1 MNDPRLSSKGSVVGS
16 GERPVNKPLLL
27 RVSNTAVAELD
38 ETLSPE
44 ELKTTRHRDFVARL
58 PTVDPR
64 SYRISGEVAQGG
76 IGRILRAR
84 DERLDR
90 PVALKELRTSAGS
103 VAEERFVREALLT
116 ARLQHSSIVPLYEA
130 GRWPTGEP
138 FYAMKYV
145 AGRSLLD
152 VILERHTLE
161 QRLGLLPHVLAVAEA
176 MAYAHSEHSIHRDLK
191 PANIIV
197 GSYGETVVIDWGLA
211 KRLSEEQRES
221 GATIEERRSA
231 PPEEPAPASQ
241 TAPVSAL
248 TMHGAV
254 MGTPAYMPLE
264 QATGKRVDERA
275 DVYALG
281 AILYHVLAGACPYD
295 GDTPATIVQKVIA
308 GPPAPIEEQQKGIPE
323 DLLAIVKKAMA
334 RDPADRYP
342 SAKELADDLRRFQAG
357 PIRAAHKYSLMERLR
372 RFVLRHRAWVASSLS
387 ALLVLLMIGGFAL
400 RHNIEQR
407 TRAEMGEAAAL

>member
-90 PVALKELRTSAGS
+90 PVALKELRTSAGV
-103 VAEERFVREALLT
+103 VAEDRFVREALLT
-116 ARLQHSSIVPLYEA
+116 ARLQHPSIVPLYEA

-152 VILERHTLE
+152 VILERRTLE
-161 QRLGLLPHVLAVAEA
+161 QRLALLPHVLAVAEA
-176 MAYAHSEHSIHRDLK
+176 MAYAHSERIIHRDLK
-191 PANIIV
+191 PANILV
-197 GSYGETVVIDWGLA
+197 GDFGETVVIDWGLA
-211 KRLSEEQRES
+211 KDLSEEQRES
-221 GATIEERRSA
+221 CVGMGEVAAVSEGSGASD
-231 PPEEPAPASQ
+231 EPARHGDTPR
-241 TAPVSAL
+241 APVEAL

-254 MGTPAYMPLE
+254 MGTP
-264 QATGKRVDERA
+264 
-275 DVYALG
+275 
-281 AILYHVLAGACPYD
+281 
-295 GDTPATIVQKVIA
+295 
-308 GPPAPIEEQQKGIPE
+308 
-323 DLLAIVKKAMA
+323 
-334 RDPADRYP
+334 
-342 SAKELADDLRRFQAG
+342 
-357 PIRAAHKYSLMERLR
+357 
-372 RFVLRHRAWVASSLS
+372 
-387 ALLVLLMIGGFAL
+387 
-400 RHNIEQR
+400 
-407 TRAEMGEAAAL
+407 